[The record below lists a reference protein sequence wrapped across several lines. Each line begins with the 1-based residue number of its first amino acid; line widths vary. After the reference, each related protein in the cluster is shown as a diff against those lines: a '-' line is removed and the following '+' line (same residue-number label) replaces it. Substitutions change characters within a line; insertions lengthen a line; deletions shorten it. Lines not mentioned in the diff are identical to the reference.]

1 MSAGQ
6 AFWDLAAPY
15 LASGE
20 CDEGTIMG
28 HACLRKRGEFVAMH
42 WAKAGGLVVKLDKS
56 AVVEQIAGGLGR
68 EFAPAGRPF
77 REWLLVPDER
87 AERWPELLAEAVRLA
102 GARGR

>member
-1 MSAGQ
+1 MSAA

-28 HACLRKRGEFVAMH
+28 HPCLRRRGEFVAMF
-42 WAKAGGLVVKLDKS
+42 WAHGGGIVVKLDRERV
-56 AVVEQIAGGLGR
+56 AAHLEAGLGR

-77 REWLLVPDER
+77 REWLAVGGD
-87 AERWPELLAEAVRLA
+87 ATAHWPELLAEAVSLA
-102 GARGR
+102 ALRSR

>member
-1 MSAGQ
+1 MTAA

-28 HACLRKRGEFVAMH
+28 HACLRKRGEFVAMYR
-42 WAKAGGLVVKLDKS
+42 AKGGGVVVKLD
-56 AVVEQIAGGLGR
+56 AAAAAAHIASGLGR

-77 REWLLVPDER
+77 REWLTVPDGN
-87 AERWPELLAEAVRLA
+87 APEWAGLLAEAVRLA
-102 GARGR
+102 GVRAR